1 MNTEDTSAGGEVEMD
16 FTTFLPGSH
25 QAPAPSA
32 GLSSP
37 AAMRRKFNSALEQ
50 DRRQAEAELAT
61 HPSLK
66 AAQQDIQRRYPSVKV
81 GVQPRVSMKPPPGS
95 NLVMQ
100 ALIDAILTR
109 VGAESSQ
116 TEIREKVQARFP
128 QHTVTKNWTAA
139 LPDWATKKIRKRL
152 CTLAPPFDQLK
163 LPSKLSLSALHKA
176 MKNAWSMHQ
185 TGTYRGRAQIEIS
198 KDTLII
204 NGQPFKISLNK
215 SKGHTY
221 PIARVN
227 VDVLRDLL
235 DPCN

>member
-1 MNTEDTSAGGEVEMD
+1 MNREDTSAGGEVEMD
-16 FTTFLPGSH
+16 FTALLVE
-25 QAPAPSA
+25 APQKAAPSA
-32 GLSSP
+32 GLGNPPPQRREFNSKHHED
-37 AAMRRKFNSALEQ
+37 RRK
-50 DRRQAEAELAT
+50 AEAALAA
-61 HPSLK
+61 HPGIK
-66 AAQQDIQRRYPSVKV
+66 AAQAEVQRQYPSVKV
-81 GVQPRVSMKPPPGS
+81 GVKPSVSMKPQPGS
-95 NLVMQ
+95 NQVMQ
-100 ALIDAILTR
+100 ALIDTILTR

-116 TEIREKVQARFP
+116 TVIREKVQAQFP
-128 QHTVTKNWTAA
+128 QHAVTKNWTAL

-163 LPSKLSLSALHKA
+163 LPSKLSLSTLHKA
-176 MKNAWSMHQ
+176 TKSAWSMHQ

-227 VDVLRDLL
+227 VDVLRDHL

>member
-1 MNTEDTSAGGEVEMD
+1 MNTESTSAGGEVAMD
-16 FTTFLPGSH
+16 FSSLMVAPEQK
-25 QAPAPSA
+25 QASS
-32 GLSSP
+32 GGHSSP
-37 AAMRRKFNSALEQ
+37 ASTRRKFNSRLPEEK
-50 DRRQAEAELAT
+50 RQAEAALAA
-61 HPSLK
+61 HPGFK
-66 AAQQDIQRRYPSVKV
+66 AAQEATQKQFPELKVRAKPS
-81 GVQPRVSMKPPPGS
+81 VSMKPQPGS
-95 NLVMQ
+95 NQVMQ
-100 ALIDAILTR
+100 ALIDTILTR

-116 TEIREKVQARFP
+116 TVIREKVQAQFP
-128 QHTVTKNWTAA
+128 QHAVTKNWTAC

-152 CTLAPPFDQLK
+152 YSLAPPFDQLK

-176 MKNAWSMHQ
+176 AKHAWTMHQ
-185 TGTYRGRAQIEIS
+185 TGTYRGKAQIEIS

-235 DPCN
+235 TPCN